1 MQTLNDEKL
10 VSQYLKG
17 DDKSLEILVKRY
29 LKPIY
34 SFTYR
39 YVGNLSDAQD
49 ITQEIFLKAW
59 RNLKKPALRL
69 LALNFAEG
77 SKGLALSSP
86 NGFDSQKGSFKTW
99 IFSIAKNASID
110 FLRKSRS
117 ASGLQKTV
125 SFSDFENERG
135 ENPVIGTLADAS
147 PLQLELVE
155 QADTAK
161 LLTAALD
168 KLSSK
173 YRMILFL
180 RYNDHF
186 TFREIAESLGESLNT
201 IKSRHRRALIQLREL
216 FAQEG
221 LLHQN

>member
-1 MQTLNDEKL
+1 MQALNDEKL

-49 ITQEIFLKAW
+49 ITQEIFLKVW
-59 RNLKKPALRL
+59 RNLKK
-69 LALNFAEG
+69 
-77 SKGLALSSP
+77 
-86 NGFDSQKGSFKTW
+86 FDKQKSFKTW

-125 SFSDFENERG
+125 SFSDLENERG